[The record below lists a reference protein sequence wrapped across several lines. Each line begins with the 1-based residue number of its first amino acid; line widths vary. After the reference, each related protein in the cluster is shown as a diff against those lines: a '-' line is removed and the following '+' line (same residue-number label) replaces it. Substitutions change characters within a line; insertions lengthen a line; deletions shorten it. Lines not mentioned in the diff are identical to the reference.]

1 MGHDARP
8 RFFVA
13 LLHYP
18 VYNKSR
24 EVVATS
30 LTTINL
36 HDLARLV
43 TTYGVTGCYV
53 VTPLHRQREL
63 AGRMVAHWTEGYG
76 AAYNPTRG
84 EALQNLLLVGSLT
97 EALQDITSRCGRAPS
112 TIATDARQAPGC
124 ISYGELREIIGRQD
138 GEFLLLLGT
147 GWGLADDLMEACD
160 YILAPIAVGE
170 RYNHLPVRVAA
181 GIMLD
186 RLLG

>member
-1 MGHDARP
+1 MGRDTRP
-8 RFFVA
+8 QFFVA

-24 EVVATS
+24 DVVATS

-53 VTPLHRQREL
+53 VTPLERQRQL
-63 AGRMVAHWTEGYG
+63 AVRMVTHWTEGYG

-84 EALQNLLLVGSLT
+84 QALRNLCLVSSL
-97 EALQDITSRCGRAPS
+97 EEVLEDISRCCGRTPCTIASDARRAPEC
-112 TIATDARQAPGC
+112 T
-124 ISYGELREIIGRQD
+124 SYGDMREIIWRHD
-138 GEFLLLLGT
+138 EAFLLLLGT
-147 GWGLADDLMEACD
+147 GWGLTDDLIGGCD